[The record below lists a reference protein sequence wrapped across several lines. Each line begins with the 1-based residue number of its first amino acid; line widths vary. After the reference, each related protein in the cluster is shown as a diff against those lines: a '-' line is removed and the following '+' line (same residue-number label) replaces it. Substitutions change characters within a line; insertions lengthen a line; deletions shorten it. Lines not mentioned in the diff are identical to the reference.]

1 MMKIFDVIIIGG
13 GLAGLT
19 SSIDLSSSGLEVLV
33 IEKDEYPK
41 HKVCG
46 EYVSNE
52 VLPYLKRLGIDIENT
67 TADQIQRLVLSNI
80 NGNTVKVDLPLGGF
94 GMSRYAL
101 DNLLYEKAK
110 SNGVQFK
117 FETVTEVVFEN
128 EQFRIK
134 TNEQEFYSELV
145 IGSFGKRSSL
155 DKKLNRDFIQ
165 HKTPWI
171 GIKAHYQSDDF
182 PCGEVQLHNFEGG
195 YCGLSKTE
203 TGAVNF
209 CYLAH
214 YDSFKKQGSVEDFN
228 RNILAQNPELKSFL
242 ENSDLLFDKHLA
254 ISQVSFQ
261 NKNAVENHI
270 LMAGDSA
277 GLIHPLCG
285 NGMAM
290 AIHSAKLVSEQIKS
304 FKQHQNRNQLEENY
318 TKIWNN
324 TFRKRLNFGSIFQK
338 ILLKPKLTNIGM
350 SIVSKSPFLLKK
362 MIQQTHGKPI
372 S

>member
-1 MMKIFDVIIIGG
+1 MNTYDLIIIGG

-19 SSIDLSSSGLEVLV
+19 SAIHLSKEGFQVMV

-52 VLPYLKRLGIDIENT
+52 VLPYLEKLGIQIKET
-67 TADQIQRLVLSNI
+67 TADKIDRLALSDRK
-80 NGNTVKVDLPLGGF
+80 GNLVELNLPLGGF

-101 DNLLYEKAK
+101 DNLLYKKAK
-110 SNGVQFK
+110 SNGVHFK
-117 FETVTEVVFEN
+117 FEAVTSIHFADN
-128 EQFRIK
+128 QFRIT
-134 TNEQEFYSELV
+134 TNQKEFYSKIA

-155 DKKLNRDFIQ
+155 DKKLNRDFIKQ
-165 HKTPWI
+165 KTPWI
-171 GIKAHYQSDDF
+171 GIKAHYQNDDF
-182 PCGEVQLHNFEGG
+182 PEGEVQLHNFEGG

-214 YDSFKKQGSVEDFN
+214 YKSFKKVKSIDDFN
-228 RNILAQNPELKSFL
+228 DQILSKNPHLKSFL
-242 ENSDLLFDKHLA
+242 EDSTLLFDKHLA

-261 NKNAVENHI
+261 NKNVVENHL

-290 AIHSAKLVSEQIKS
+290 AIHSAKLLSEEIIIYKNH
-304 FKQHQNRNQLEENY
+304 KDRTQLEKKY
-318 TKIWNN
+318 AQSWNK
-324 TFRKRLNFGSIFQK
+324 TFRKRLIFGSVFQN
-338 ILLKPKLTNIGM
+338 ILLKPQLTNIGM
-350 SIVSKSPFLLKK
+350 TIVSKSPYLLRK
-362 MIQQTHGKPI
+362 MIQQTHGKPF
-372 S
+372 

>member
-1 MMKIFDVIIIGG
+1 MKHFDVIIIGG

-19 SSIDLSSSGLEVLV
+19 SALDLSQSGLEVLV
-33 IEKDEYPK
+33 IEKENYPK

-52 VLPYLKRLGIDIENT
+52 VLPYLKRLGLDILST
-67 TADQIQRLVLSNI
+67 KADLIHRLVLSSKT
-80 NGNTVKVDLPLGGF
+80 GDSVDVELPLGGF

-101 DNLLYEKAK
+101 DTLLYEKAK
-110 SNGVQFK
+110 ANGVSFK
-117 FETVTEVVFEN
+117 FEIATDVFFEN

-134 TNEQEFYSELV
+134 TNEQDYYSDLA
-145 IGSFGKRSSL
+145 IGSFGKRSAL

-165 HKTPWI
+165 QKTPWV

-182 PCGEVQLHNFEGG
+182 PEGEVQLHNFDGG

-214 YDSFKKQGSVEDFN
+214 YDSFKKEASIENFN
-228 RNILAQNPELKSFL
+228 QNILSRNPHLKSFL
-242 ENSDLLFDKHLA
+242 DNSNLLFDKHLA
-254 ISQVSFQ
+254 ISQISFQ
-261 NKNAVENHI
+261 NKKPVENHI
-270 LMAGDSA
+270 LMAGDAA

-290 AIHSAKLVSEQIKS
+290 AIHSAKLVSDKIKA
-304 FKQHQNRNQLEENY
+304 FKTHQDRKQLEANY
-318 TKIWNN
+318 SLIWNK
-324 TFRKRLNFGSIFQK
+324 TFRKRLHFGSIFQR
-338 ILLKPKLTNIGM
+338 ILLQPKFTTLGM
-350 SIVSKSPFLLKK
+350 SIVSKTPFLLKK
-362 MIQQTHGKPI
+362 MIQQTHGQPI
-372 S
+372 L